1 MAMVGQLGRFELGP
15 GRGGG
20 LEGGLA
26 FVDAELVDGQNL
38 IGMSGTHGLD
48 ERPWAVPST
57 LT

>member
-1 MAMVGQLGRFELGP
+1 MVGQLGRFELGP